1 MQEKKKASLVLGIL
15 SIILGL
21 LSPVVSLIL
30 GIIGLVLA
38 NSHQKESGLDYK
50 KEKKSVHPRD
60 CNFCTS
66 LYFRCHGIYTLKKI
80 LKSFICLKLFLF
92 YPLFSK

>member
-50 KEKKSVHPRD
+50 TE
-60 CNFCTS
+60 
-66 LYFRCHGIYTLKKI
+66 KI
-80 LKSFICLKLFLF
+80 LSILGIVLGIVISALICIVLISQL
-92 YPLFSK
+92 SGIH